1 MEGCACAEPP
11 GMAPTVATSADAAMT
26 VMRLFRPLST
36 RGRSPL
42 HVVRL
47 PGELTGSGTTG
58 PTSSPRRLFGNSLR
72 LDDDS
77 PQMGL
82 VPRLFVVARAATI
95 WDSARHPHEPRTGSW
110 VRASEASP

>member
-36 RGRSPL
+36 SGRSPL

-58 PTSSPRRLFGNSLR
+58 PTPSPRRSGPPPRWRFTP
-72 LDDDS
+72 D
-77 PQMGL
+77 GL
-82 VPRLFVVARAATI
+82 VPRLFVRDPERSRAD
-95 WDSARHPHEPRTGSW
+95 DSARRPHEPRTGPW